1 MSPRDCL
8 QNLTAW
14 NGCNVKYQ
22 DTLEYNEEAATY
34 FIMMLLYYMRQ
45 EVKILLKNK
54 RKPLDMLDVHD
65 SQCGFLKVLVNP
77 FFLLLL
83 SLYCKDKLEED

>member
-14 NGCNVKYQ
+14 NGCIVKYQ
-22 DTLEYNEEAATY
+22 DTLEYNQEAATY
-34 FIMMLLYYMRQ
+34 FIMLLLYYIWQ

-65 SQCGFLKVLVNP
+65 SECGFLKVLVNP
-77 FFLLLL
+77 FFLAAVELIL
-83 SLYCKDKLEED
+83 